1 MRRCTSVQIFF
12 DQRGMKIPPPISLSP
27 VVQIGTVGTSK
38 IEYFGDESWM
48 VLTRRDFAVKH
59 HPYV

>member
-1 MRRCTSVQIFF
+1 
-12 DQRGMKIPPPISLSP
+12 MKIPPPISLSP